1 MKLMPQ
7 EIEVRYILPALRK
20 EFALSLAKEGLKQK
34 EIARQLNI
42 TPAAISQYIK
52 QKRGTTSFPKN
63 IQKEINNSTK
73 LILKNKSTTPKEL
86 YKLSDKIKHTSTIC
100 EIHRM
105 HDDVPKQCKI
115 CFQND
120 N

>member
-20 EFALSLAKEGLKQK
+20 EFALALSEEGLKQT
-34 EIARQLNI
+34 EIAEQLNI
-42 TPAAISQYIK
+42 TPAAISQYLK

-63 IQKEINNSTK
+63 IEKEINKSTK
-73 LILKNKSTTPKEL
+73 LILKNKSTTHKEI
-86 YKLSDKIKHTSTIC
+86 YKISDKIKHTSTIC

-105 HDDVPKQCKI
+105 HDEVPNKCKI